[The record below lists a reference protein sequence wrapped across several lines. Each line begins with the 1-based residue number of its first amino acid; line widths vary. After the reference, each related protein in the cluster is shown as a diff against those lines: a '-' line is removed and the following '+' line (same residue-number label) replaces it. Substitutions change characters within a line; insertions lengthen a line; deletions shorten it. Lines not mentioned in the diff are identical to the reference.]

1 MNILKLKEIFLKAK
15 LEGLNIGIELTI
27 PGRKETEIIIIKY
40 SNLDYKLNYYTS
52 NYNEQLILN
61 RCKDI
66 KIINAY
72 VIDNKIIKGMK
83 GEK

>member
-15 LEGLNIGIELTI
+15 LEGLNVGIELTI
-27 PGRKETEIIIIKY
+27 PRRKETEIIIIKH
-40 SNLDYKLNYYTS
+40 SNLEYKLNYYTN

-61 RCKDI
+61 RCGDI

-72 VIDNKIIKGMK
+72 VIDNKIIEEMK